1 MLKIVYTMKKIKIT
15 PSTTTRNDTLDAY
28 FREIAKIPILSPK
41 EEQELTYKIHKE
53 HKQEDMDKLVQANLR
68 FVVSVAKQYEGQ
80 GLSLEDLIQEGSSG
94 LIRAVQL
101 YDPTKGFKFISYAVF
116 WITKMM
122 LNAISN
128 NNHMIRLPFNQV
140 GDISRLYK
148 CKNIL
153 IQQLEREPTEEELA
167 ELYNDLSTDKIG
179 NLMSIQ
185 APQSMD
191 APISFD
197 AEDTLNDVLP
207 DTNCAAPDAHL
218 IEEDTKQEIAE
229 MLATLTP
236 RERGIVEKTYG
247 LDADNYGKE
256 YSTEELSQIYG
267 LTKERIR
274 QIRSE
279 ALIKLRSTCEF

>member
-1 MLKIVYTMKKIKIT
+1 MKKIKIT